1 MLKGSRELIGDWM
14 YVSKYARVI
23 DGKKEQWGQS
33 VDRVMDMHRKH
44 LIEKLGNI
52 SNELESQIQYARFH
66 YLNQTVLGAQRG
78 LQFGGEQMFPHNMR
92 LYNCSGSFVDRLE
105 FFREVYYIL
114 LCGAGA
120 GFSVQKVHT
129 NKLPKVKGIDNLK
142 SEKHV
147 AEDSI
152 EGWAECAYKLIYAH
166 YHNKPRPDFDLSN
179 IRPKGAI
186 ISGGFKAPGPAP
198 LRKCLN
204 ALDKVL
210 SGAKGRKMR
219 PFELHR
225 MTCLIADSVISGGIR
240 RSALISQF
248 DADDVEMMACKT
260 GEWWSQYPELAR
272 ANNSVIILPT
282 TPKEVYDNVFQFIK
296 EFGEPGIIFLP
307 NEYIVTNPCCE
318 VSGYPTIKDGN
329 GVDHSGWFLCNLTE
343 INGSKIKTPEDFY
356 AACEAASILG
366 TIQASWT
373 DFKVIGAWSKAIIE
387 RDALIGVG
395 ITGMCENPE
404 ILFNEEIQR
413 EGARIVKETNK
424 RIAKLLGINPAARTT
439 VIKPSGNS
447 SQLLG
452 CTSSGIHPFHF
463 RRFIRHIQAAN
474 TEQALE
480 AFREVNPQAV
490 EVGHYNPEN
499 ESVITFPV
507 ELPENVLTRENL
519 TTLEFLNLVRLTK
532 LNWVNEGTNYEHP
545 FYVNNPDMKDVTMNV
560 SNTVTV
566 KSDEWEAVREYVW
579 EHRDVFAGIS
589 FLPEGGD
596 LLYPQAPYASVIDE
610 NELAERY
617 GAGAILAGGLIV
629 DGLKAFNNNLWIAC
643 DAAMGRNNACLQF
656 NKDVIKD
663 YIEGNID
670 EDYHFLVDIDGVKV
684 SDINAVISHM
694 RSSVNKKNDW
704 VRRFKKFSESYL
716 GGDLSLTEKCLKHVS
731 LFHKWNQV
739 KHMKHVDWNN
749 VNWEVELI
757 EADQTSAQGCAGGAC
772 EIL

>member
-1 MLKGSRELIGDWM
+1 MLKESRELIGDWI
-14 YVSKYARVI
+14 YVSKYSRVV
-23 DGKKEQWGQS
+23 DGKKENWSQS

-44 LIEKLGNI
+44 IIEKLGSIN
-52 SNELESQIQYARFH
+52 NELESQIQFARFH
-66 YLNQTVLGAQRG
+66 YLNQTILGAQRG
-78 LQFGGEQMFPHNMR
+78 LQYGGEQMFPHNMR
-92 LYNCSGSFVDRLE
+92 LYNCSGSYVDRLE
-105 FFREVYYIL
+105 FFHELYYIL

-129 NKLPKVKGIDNLK
+129 NKLPKVKGIDNFK
-142 SEKHV
+142 TEKHI

-152 EGWAECAYKLIYAH
+152 EGWADCAYKLICAH
-166 YHNKPRPDFDLSN
+166 YHGLARPDFDLSN
-179 IRPKGAI
+179 IRPKGSF
-186 ISGGFKAPGPAP
+186 ISGGFKAPGPEP
-198 LRKCLN
+198 LRKCLR
-204 ALDKVL
+204 LLEKIL

-225 MTCLIADSVISGGIR
+225 MACVIADSVISGGIR

-248 DADDVEMMACKT
+248 DADDVEMMSCKT
-260 GEWWSQYPELAR
+260 GEWWSLYPELAR

-282 TPKEVYDNVFQFIK
+282 TPKEVYDKVFQFIK

-318 VSGYPTIKDGN
+318 VSGYPRIQDEN
-329 GVDHSGWFLCNLTE
+329 GVWHSGWFLCNLTE
-343 INGSKIKTPEDFY
+343 INGSKIKTVEDFY
-356 AACEAASILG
+356 SACEAASILG

-373 DFKVIGAWSKAIIE
+373 DFKVVSKWATKIIE

-404 ILFNEEIQR
+404 ILFDEEIQR

-424 RIAKLLGINPAARTT
+424 RIAKLLGISEAARTT

-480 AFREVNPQAV
+480 VFKSVNPQMI
-490 EVGHYNPEN
+490 EKGHYNPEN
-499 ESVITFPV
+499 ESVIAFPV

-532 LNWVNEGTNYEHP
+532 LNWVNEGTNYDHP
-545 FYVNNPDMKDVTMNV
+545 FYVNNPDMKNVTMNV

-566 KSDEWEAVREYVW
+566 KPDEWEAVKEYVW
-579 EHRDVFAGIS
+579 EHRNVFAGIS

-610 NELAERY
+610 KELAERY

-629 DGLKAFNNNLWIAC
+629 DGLKAFDNNLWIAC
-643 DAAMGRNNACLQF
+643 DAAMGRNNICLQF
-656 NKDVIKD
+656 NKEVIKNFID
-663 YIEGNID
+663 GNIGD
-670 EDYHFLVDIDGVKV
+670 DYHFLVDIDGVKV

-694 RSSVNKKNDW
+694 RSTIAKKNDW
-704 VRRFKKFSESYL
+704 VRRFKKFAENYL
-716 GGDLSLTEKCLKHVS
+716 GGDLELTEKCLKHVS
-731 LFHKWNQV
+731 LFHKWNQI
-739 KHMKHVDWNN
+739 KNMKRIDWNL
-749 VNWEVELI
+749 VNWETKLTDAGE
-757 EADQTSAQGCAGGAC
+757 TSAQGCAGGAC
-772 EIL
+772 ELV